1 MSEQC
6 PNCGSAVDESSRHTT
21 DACNLIRELK
31 LADARKRA
39 DQPNIVGAAPRS
51 RPLSPGQKLLVDDA
65 VSTIKEALDDGC
77 LVPEQPPNDEPAAG
91 TSIKINLPQ
100 AAIPALEDLLRQ
112 ERDAERDRAA
122 DWLERRATQV
132 DGVRGYL
139 CVENTDAADSLR
151 ANEHRTPQTL
161 VTRPS
166 IGASPMSEPI
176 LEWILYC
183 PIHGRVTSI
192 VTASEIPGCCH
203 RHAQAG
209 CRKEL
214 VAHPVRPGEPI
225 SEHRSEA

>member
-6 PNCGSAVDESSRHTT
+6 PLDTDGDGNCPKHPLGCVCSGCGSPPNPLGGFSYICGRDFVQYAKT
-21 DACNLIRELK
+21 DSPCCNLIRELRSE

-151 ANEHRTPQTL
+151 ANEHRTPQTN
-161 VTRPS
+161 P
-166 IGASPMSEPI
+166 A
-176 LEWILYC
+176 
-183 PIHGRVTSI
+183 
-192 VTASEIPGCCH
+192 
-203 RHAQAG
+203 
-209 CRKEL
+209 
-214 VAHPVRPGEPI
+214 
-225 SEHRSEA
+225 EHRSEPNV